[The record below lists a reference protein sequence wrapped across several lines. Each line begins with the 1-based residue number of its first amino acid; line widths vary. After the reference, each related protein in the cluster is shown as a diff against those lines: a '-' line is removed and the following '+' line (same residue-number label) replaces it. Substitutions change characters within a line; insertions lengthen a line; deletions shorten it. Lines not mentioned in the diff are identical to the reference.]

1 MYSPISRVLTVLELL
16 QSHRRMT
23 GSELARRLE
32 VDGRT
37 VRRYISTLQE
47 MGIPIEGERGPYGAY
62 ELRRGVKMAPLMF
75 NDAEVVAL
83 TLGLLSIREYGF
95 PAETAAVEGSL
106 AKIERVMPERLAAL
120 VRGLQETISFVV
132 STPRHLIKNEVVSQ
146 LSLAVQQRK
155 RVWMHYR
162 SWRGIDS
169 EREFDPYGIVINEGY
184 WYVTGY
190 CHVRKDI
197 RTFRVDRILEL
208 QPRSETF
215 EYKEDFDAI
224 GEVLHSLAFI
234 DEAQEVEVFL
244 ETSFENAQNLIPPV
258 LGTLER
264 SGDGVIFRRT
274 ATQLDWIAHVLIGF
288 DFPVKVVKPDELR
301 NLVQRLGE
309 KAIEIAGYEK

>member
-37 VRRYISTLQE
+37 VRRYITTLQD

-83 TLGLLSIREYGF
+83 TLGLISIREYGF
-95 PAETAAVEGSL
+95 PVETAAVEGAL
-106 AKIERVMPERLAAL
+106 AKIERVMPEQLTAL
-120 VRGLQETISFVV
+120 IRGLQETISFIV
-132 STPRHLIKNEVVSQ
+132 SAPRRVIQNETVTQ
-146 LSLAVQQRK
+146 LSLAIQQRK
-155 RVWMHYR
+155 RVWIHYR
-162 SWRGIDS
+162 SWSGIDS
-169 EREFDPYGIVINEGY
+169 EREINPYGIVINEGY

-190 CHVRKDI
+190 CHFRKDI
-197 RTFRVDRILEL
+197 CTFRVDRILEM
-208 QPRSETF
+208 QPRSQSF
-215 EYKEDFDAI
+215 EQQEDFDAI

-234 DEAQEVEVFL
+234 DEAKEVEVIL
-244 ETSFENAQNLIPPV
+244 ETSFESAQNLITPV
-258 LGTLER
+258 MGTLEKT
-264 SGDGVIFRRT
+264 GEGVIFRRT

-288 DFPVKVVKPDELR
+288 DFPVKVVKPAELR
-301 NLVQRLGE
+301 NLIKQLGE
-309 KAIEIAGYEK
+309 KALKIAGNGR